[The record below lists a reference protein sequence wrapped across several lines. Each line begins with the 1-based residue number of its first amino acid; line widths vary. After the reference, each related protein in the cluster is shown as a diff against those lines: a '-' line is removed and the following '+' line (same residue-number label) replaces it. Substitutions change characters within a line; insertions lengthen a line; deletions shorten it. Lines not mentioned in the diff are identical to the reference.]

1 VEYPIETS
9 SRPAPTNVAEV
20 TAARPDGSCDA
31 VLVCNCHAG
40 LRHAR
45 ERPATEDD
53 LLVCTP
59 CTPGAAPCGAGRRI
73 EGVASTQ
80 RQVVC
85 SGCMQVSALRTPHSG
100 GLISEVSSR
109 RCTLGGL
116 ISEVSSRRSH
126 LGGLISEGSSRRSHL
141 GGLISEVSSRRSHLG
156 GLISEVSSRRSH
168 LGGLISE
175 GSSRRCTLG
184 AQPHSRQLHLRTGQ
198 PLYEGA
204 FALLL
209 GLQLCG
215 PSAAPLPQRL
225 VRREEK

>member
-1 VEYPIETS
+1 MEPPLLQRRSSAGWGVSMGVADEVASGMHVVVNTSRQKLEYGGTLPTVEYPIETS

-126 LGGLISEGSSRRSHL
+126 LGGLISEGSSRRAHL
-141 GGLISEVSSRRSHLG
+141 GGQPRRDG
-156 GLISEVSSRRSH
+156 
-168 LGGLISE
+168 
-175 GSSRRCTLG
+175 
-184 AQPHSRQLHLRTGQ
+184 
-198 PLYEGA
+198 
-204 FALLL
+204 
-209 GLQLCG
+209 
-215 PSAAPLPQRL
+215 
-225 VRREEK
+225 K